1 VRCVQGPN
9 AVKVWLE
16 PAGMVKETKSWPWW
30 SPYVDLFTFRTDSR
44 WIYEVLPGTKRELSH
59 SLSVTNYSLSSY
71 FPTRPYYFGGAL
83 FLGPRE
89 TIASSRYS
97 LDRCRMGEYSHRV
110 ERLWA
115 RRGVEID
122 CCRMARRLPFVSG
135 GEAVSNG
142 RTTKSIYP
150 ARAATYDVRWEI
162 SPKQRRAWAAANESE
177 GPALTA
183 QVAHLDTAEVD
194 NTIAPP
200 GSCHANHH
208 GRLKVAEFNAARGRH
223 WLHAAP
229 LLQDADVIILNEMDV
244 GMARS
249 DQQHTT
255 RLLAHL
261 LHMNYAWGLEFVEL
275 TSGTRQEQAA
285 TGHLPNFRG
294 LHGNAFLTRCHI
306 SEPVIFRDPV
316 GKYFSDDR
324 IPLNAYGY
332 EKRLGGRMG
341 LFGRIQ
347 LDGMELVIGS
357 THKLYGASESL
368 HLTEYV

>member
-1 VRCVQGPN
+1 
-9 AVKVWLE
+9 
-16 PAGMVKETKSWPWW
+16 
-30 SPYVDLFTFRTDSR
+30 
-44 WIYEVLPGTKRELSH
+44 
-59 SLSVTNYSLSSY
+59 
-71 FPTRPYYFGGAL
+71 
-83 FLGPRE
+83 
-89 TIASSRYS
+89 
-97 LDRCRMGEYSHRV
+97 
-110 ERLWA
+110 
-115 RRGVEID
+115 
-122 CCRMARRLPFVSG
+122 
-135 GEAVSNG
+135 
-142 RTTKSIYP
+142 
-150 ARAATYDVRWEI
+150 
-162 SPKQRRAWAAANESE
+162 
-177 GPALTA
+177 
-183 QVAHLDTAEVD
+183 
-194 NTIAPP
+194 
-200 GSCHANHH
+200 
-208 GRLKVAEFNAARGRH
+208 VAEFNAARGRH

-357 THKLYGASESL
+357 THKLYGSAAQVRGYIGGRAAVTAGDQPTHSCSDFGLQAVDRVHSRRATPTWPATCQQLGTMRGDNLCSNLRVATPESTAVPCYKRFGVHALLSDHAPTTVTL
-368 HLTEYV
+368 HIP